1 MHHHFDHA
9 HSEAEDHPSCSPA
22 PLMADPSPLAELGQD
37 AAQLASLAADL
48 RLHLARACDIATS
61 SSALGDVLDQA
72 SEVSAGGGFSAVT
85 HDLSDKS
92 KSLEGHAAT
101 TVEAIHSCLRVITA
115 LGESMQVIERDLG
128 GLVERATAISSSA
141 TEIERIAHQSHML
154 SLNARIEAARAGEA
168 GAGFNV
174 VAGEVG
180 DLARRSSR
188 LSSSIT
194 GEVAAIREGLERT
207 TASFHDS
214 REALDESREAVH
226 SLESTATGISDQTGE
241 LGRVCRDVE
250 AIAYGQVQLQ
260 DLLDRAGRHGA
271 WVREAAGSLRPELE
285 ATSRT
290 VDARWRAALPAD
302 ERGLVDDLD
311 QLEAAIADAIRAG
324 DEEAARGD
332 VAGLLERGVDPRQV
346 LARVGRAF
354 DAVNVANQEEE
365 LPTEEFFLQSRVLE
379 SLCDLVDE
387 RGRVE
392 PADDAP
398 VVVLGNAF
406 EDYHDLGRRIV
417 ALAMRAE
424 GFRVID
430 LGMGVANAE
439 FVRAAA
445 AEGADVIGVSSLLLH
460 TAKHIPG
467 LKRELADAGLGDVPV
482 IVGGA
487 PFVVD
492 PGLVKTFQAD
502 GVGRT
507 PAEAVRLVQSL
518 TWKRRGA

>member
-85 HDLSDKS
+85 HDLSDTS

-311 QLEAAIADAIRAG
+311 RL
-324 DEEAARGD
+324 
-332 VAGLLERGVDPRQV
+332 
-346 LARVGRAF
+346 GRAQLLGQH
-354 DAVNVANQEEE
+354 AEPRCEN
-365 LPTEEFFLQSRVLE
+365 
-379 SLCDLVDE
+379 
-387 RGRVE
+387 E
-392 PADDAP
+392 PADDQHGEPAAGGRIGCELAGLIGSGGLGPRLRSPGVVQPDRRVRSHCLVQATAAEAVDLECAP
-398 VVVLGNAF
+398 VVLP
-406 EDYHDLGRRIV
+406 RS
-417 ALAMRAE
+417 
-424 GFRVID
+424 
-430 LGMGVANAE
+430 
-439 FVRAAA
+439 AAQGGISA
-445 AEGADVIGVSSLLLH
+445 APGWPWSCLLDSQR
-460 TAKHIPG
+460 P
-467 LKRELADAGLGDVPV
+467 
-482 IVGGA
+482 
-487 PFVVD
+487 
-492 PGLVKTFQAD
+492 
-502 GVGRT
+502 
-507 PAEAVRLVQSL
+507 
-518 TWKRRGA
+518 